1 MWIGPTPEN
10 GRRRWFVGRQNS
22 ALCSIHFGQLFCTE
36 YDRTRMECGESRN
49 GPNQPKKLL
58 FIFPWKFQSKNVPF
72 IDNSS
77 FPIDSP
83 THQNAISWFES
94 NWCLHK
100 IGKYFALLLGFM
112 QLIIRIDQI
121 GQFIDVI
128 QPIEDWNELSGIG
141 ESFDSKIQ
149 IALPNN
155 VSRKNQNI
163 IMNEFIFILANK
175 TIL

>member
-1 MWIGPTPEN
+1 MKI
-10 GRRRWFVGRQNS
+10 
-22 ALCSIHFGQLFCTE
+22 SIQKMFHFLT
-36 YDRTRMECGESRN
+36 THH
-49 GPNQPKKLL
+49 
-58 FIFPWKFQSKNVPF
+58 
-72 IDNSS
+72 
-77 FPIDSP
+77 SP
-83 THQNAISWFES
+83 LTHQNAISWFES

-163 IMNEFIFILANK
+163 IMNELIFILANK
-175 TIL
+175 TIITFFRIYPLEKCTPMSVDIGLSSRDWIFHQRKNEK